1 LACAFRVE
9 KIRDSSRRLLQKKSI
24 ERLPTSFISG
34 MLVDAMKNR
43 IGVVVLVLMCLG
55 LGIGLIGIRREAAR
69 QKNADEDK
77 IQTFSNQLVVTS
89 GKYDEQKQVAA
100 LLEKDLDSQKKSYV
114 ELTNNFSDVS
124 ANLTKTTATLE
135 STKKELEQRETKI
148 AELESQN
155 QALDKQAIDLSTAI
169 TNLTMEIAD
178 TQKKLAAS
186 EGDKAFLEKELQ
198 RLIGEKADLER
209 QFNDLTVLRAQVAK
223 LKEELSVAR
232 RLDWIRKGLFAATE
246 EKGAQKLM
254 QPSPAQ
260 LATKQATPKPNYD
273 LNVEVTA
280 DGSVRVIPPATNGTG
295 GASSTARP

>member
-1 LACAFRVE
+1 
-9 KIRDSSRRLLQKKSI
+9 
-24 ERLPTSFISG
+24 
-34 MLVDAMKNR
+34 MKNR
-43 IGVVVLVLMCLG
+43 IGVVVLVLICLG
-55 LGIGLIGIRREAAR
+55 LGIGLIAIRREAAR
-69 QKNADEDK
+69 QKVADEDK

-89 GKYDEQKQVAA
+89 GKLDEQKQVAA
-100 LLEKDLDSQKKSYV
+100 MLEKDLDVQKKSFV
-114 ELTNNFSDVS
+114 ELTNNYSEVS

-135 STKKELEQRETKI
+135 TTKKELEQREAKI
-148 AELESQN
+148 ADLESQN
-155 QALDKQAIDLSTAI
+155 QALDKQAVDLSTAI
-169 TNLTMEIAD
+169 TNLTLEIAD

-260 LATKQATPKPNYD
+260 LAARQQAAPKPNYD

-280 DGSVRVIPPATNGTG
+280 DGSVRVIPPATNTTG
-295 GASSTARP
+295 SATSPQQ